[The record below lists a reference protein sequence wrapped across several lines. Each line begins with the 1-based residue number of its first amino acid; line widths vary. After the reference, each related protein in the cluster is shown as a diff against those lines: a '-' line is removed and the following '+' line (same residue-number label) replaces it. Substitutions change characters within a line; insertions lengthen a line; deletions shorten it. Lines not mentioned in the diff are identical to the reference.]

1 MNYNEFKQL
10 VFELIDK
17 LEQSRTQNVSIE
29 FEQARISISKATA
42 AQWCRRHRSLQAAT
56 SRLQNRT
63 TKLFFHQWSAPLLCA
78 VPRFGALVRVGDK
91 ICKGDTIC
99 IIEAMKLMN
108 EIEAD
113 KSGIIKEYLWKT
125 AKRLNQPAAFHAK
138 VRFDYAK
145 QGADRSSYTAQEA
158 YA

>member
-29 FEQARISISKATA
+29 FEQARISISKSNGGAVVSEA
-42 AQWCRRHRSLQAAT
+42 AQPASSNQPAAKSDDKIIFSPMVGT
-56 SRLQNRT
+56 
-63 TKLFFHQWSAPLLCA
+63 FYCAPS
-78 VPRFGALVRVGDK
+78 PDSEPFVRVGDK

-113 KSGIIKEYLWKT
+113 KSGIIKEILVENGET
-125 AKRLNQPAAFHAK
+125 VEFNQPLFMLK
-138 VRFDYAK
+138 
-145 QGADRSSYTAQEA
+145 
-158 YA
+158 